1 MTYKLTNL
9 HHFPGFYNS
18 HLKYYI
24 ESYVEME
31 SEWAFDQ
38 SNDNCLIESDK
49 LNMSIY
55 SGLLWDNY
63 KHNIYK
69 ELIADYYIDSFIEY
83 IADYGLKINQRK
95 KNYASEID
103 LHIKLKFEAIDSP
116 KYYNFETD
124 KLICKI
130 LIDDIRKIL
139 KAHKKDNYKHLNDFC
154 IDNFTSISG
163 FHSFYS
169 NDYNDIINK
178 NINDLDCN
186 EIGALISSLY
196 NYEKFKEAELYF
208 CEDICGNGELENCF
222 DWPKIESELE
232 ALKG

>member
-1 MTYKLTNL
+1 MTYKLVNL
-9 HHFPGFYNS
+9 HNFPGFYNS
-18 HLKYYI
+18 HLEYHI
-24 ESYVEME
+24 ESYVERE

-38 SNDNCLIESDK
+38 DNKFRLIESDK
-49 LNMSIY
+49 INSSIY
-55 SGLLWDNY
+55 SELLWDNY
-63 KHNIYK
+63 KHEVYK
-69 ELIADYYIDSFIEY
+69 KLVSDYYIDGFIEY

-116 KYYNFETD
+116 QYYNYSTD
-124 KLICKI
+124 RLICKI
-130 LIDDIRKIL
+130 SIGDIRKIL
-139 KAHKKDNYKHLNDFC
+139 KAHKKDNYKLLNEFC
-154 IDNFTSISG
+154 IANFTSRSG

-196 NYEKFKEAELYF
+196 DYEKFKEAELYF
-208 CEDICGNGELENCF
+208 CEDIDGNGDLDNCF
-222 DWPKIESELE
+222 NWPKIESELE